1 MMVKAKELGSE
12 IVPEL
17 ENLQSKFLMAGGAG
31 VLVCAIGLFMNPA
44 QFVRSFLPAYMW
56 MLAITLGSLGLAMVH
71 QVSGGAWGVVIRRI
85 LGASSRTLPLLTVL
99 FIPIALGVRVLYPW
113 ADPAQVADD
122 PILQW
127 KQPYLNVP
135 FFMARAALY
144 FIVWNAVAFY
154 LNKWSVEQDATGDPT
169 IPRKMQLLSAGGLLA
184 YGLTI
189 TFASFDWLMS
199 LEPHWFSTIYGVL
212 IMGGQALGA
221 MAFSIVVLAW
231 LVRRRPFNE
240 LITANHFHDLGNL
253 MMGFTMLWAYFAF
266 SQYLII
272 WAANIPE
279 ETEWYLHRVGHG
291 WQYIAMML
299 VLFHFAVPFL
309 VLLHRAVKRN
319 AATVSKVAAVI
330 VVMRFI
336 DLYWLSA
343 PAFAHGGEPH
353 LHWLD
358 IVVPI
363 SLACLWLGY
372 FVYQLRG
379 RALLPLYD
387 PEFRE
392 ALKHVRTA

>member
-1 MMVKAKELGSE
+1 MKLGIGEES
-12 IVPEL
+12 VPEL
-17 ENLQSKFLMAGGAG
+17 KTLQSTLLLGGGIGLA
-31 VLVCAIGLFMNPA
+31 VCAIGLLMNPA

-56 MLAITLGSLGLAMVH
+56 LLSIALGSLGLAMVH

-85 LGASSRTLPLLTVL
+85 LGAATRTLPLMTFL
-99 FIPIALGVRVLYPW
+99 FIPIALGVHALYSW
-113 ADPAQVADD
+113 ADADSVAID

-135 FFMARAALY
+135 FFLARAAIY
-144 FIVWNAVAFY
+144 FAVWNVIALL
-154 LNKWSVEQDATGDPT
+154 LNKWSLEQDETGDPA
-169 IPRKMQLLSAGGLLA
+169 IPRKMQMLSAGGLLG

-199 LEPHWFSTIYGVL
+199 LEPHWFSTMYGVL
-212 IMGGQALGA
+212 IMGGQALSA

-231 LVRRRPFNE
+231 LARRAPFNE

-253 MMGFTMLWAYFAF
+253 MMGFTMLWTYFGF

-279 ETEWYLHRVGHG
+279 ETEWYLHRTGHG
-291 WQYIAMML
+291 WQYIALAL
-299 VLFHFAVPFL
+299 VVLHFAVPFI
-309 VLLHRAVKRN
+309 VLLHRAIKRS
-319 AATVSKVAAVI
+319 AAMVSKVAALLL
-330 VVMRFI
+330 VMRLVDF
-336 DLYWLSA
+336 YWLSA

-353 LHWLD
+353 VHWLD
-358 IVVPI
+358 VALPI
-363 SLACLWLGY
+363 SLAAIWLGY

-392 ALKHVRTA
+392 ALKHVRIA